1 MVILKI
7 KDLLEAH
14 YTNSDGERLNQYILK
29 EFNKNNPVTI
39 SFDGI
44 TEVNS
49 SFVNS
54 AFIQLLEEDYNFD
67 YIKKNLTF
75 SDTNKQINSLILS
88 RFKFE
93 TSKLK

>member
-7 KDLLEAH
+7 KDLLDTH
-14 YTNSDGERLNQYILK
+14 YTNDDGKKLNQFILS
-29 EFNKNNPVTI
+29 EFKNQNPVTI

-54 AFIQLLEEDYNFD
+54 AFIQLLEENYNFD
-67 YIKKNLTF
+67 YIRKNLSF

-88 RFKFE
+88 RFSFE
-93 TSKLK
+93 VKRR

>member
-1 MVILKI
+1 MVTLRI
-7 KDLLEAH
+7 KDLSKSH
-14 YTNSDGERLNQYILK
+14 YTNGDGEKLNEIILH
-29 EFNKNNPVTI
+29 EFRNDNSVRV

-54 AFIQLLEEDYNFD
+54 AFIQLLEENYDFN
-67 YIKKNLTF
+67 YIKNHLTF
-75 SDTNKQINSLILS
+75 SETNKQINSLILS

-93 TSKLK
+93 TTKN

>member
-7 KDLLEAH
+7 KDLLDTH
-14 YTNSDGERLNQYILK
+14 YTNDDGKKLNQFILS
-29 EFNKNNPVTI
+29 EFKNQNPVTV

-54 AFIQLLEEDYNFD
+54 AFIQLLEENYNFD
-67 YIKKNLTF
+67 YIRKNLSF

-88 RFKFE
+88 RFSFE
-93 TSKLK
+93 VKRR